1 MLFVR
6 RIPEKNA
13 QKNACTLLQTLW
25 DRGSHALTSPDRI
38 WGLTQ
43 LRAMC
48 MAICCSD
55 CSSAGAMFLECKKK
69 KQQNFRNCCWS
80 VGSPP
85 YDLQQ
90 EMQEDEEDLCG
101 TGGTCT
107 GGPRRLRRN
116 RWRSMGL
123 CWGEM
128 LKVWNWR
135 LYVPW
140 NWRLHIACR

>member
-69 KQQNFRNCCWS
+69 SSRIS
-80 VGSPP
+80 EIVADPLDPP
-85 YDLQQ
+85 PMTCNKKCRRMRRTSAVQVAPVQ
-90 EMQEDEEDLCG
+90 EALGGFGEIGGAAWAFAEEKC
-101 TGGTCT
+101 
-107 GGPRRLRRN
+107 
-116 RWRSMGL
+116 
-123 CWGEM
+123 
-128 LKVWNWR
+128 
-135 LYVPW
+135 
-140 NWRLHIACR
+140 